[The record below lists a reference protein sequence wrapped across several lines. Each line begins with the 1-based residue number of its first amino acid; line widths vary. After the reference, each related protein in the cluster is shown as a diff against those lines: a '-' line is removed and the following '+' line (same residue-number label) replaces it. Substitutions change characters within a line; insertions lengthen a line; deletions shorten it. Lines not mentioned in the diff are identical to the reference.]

1 MKHCTLWFFFFS
13 NTVSLIFFSPSKSD
27 LARCPLGDAHGAVSW
42 NLKSASVAAE
52 KHQGMFPMAPNTC
65 RATSRGVPRLLRML
79 FLFNQRD
86 IKEINALL
94 DTDLPKKNVLNVT
107 AGKKKKHQP
116 PAKWGKLGRRLYNL
130 TLGEDPIWAYLR
142 EPRGLLEWLA

>member
-1 MKHCTLWFFFFS
+1 M
-13 NTVSLIFFSPSKSD
+13 SLIFFLLLKSD

-107 AGKKKKHQP
+107 AEKKKKKP
-116 PAKWGKLGRRLYNL
+116 PTSCQMRQVG
-130 TLGEDPIWAYLR
+130 
-142 EPRGLLEWLA
+142 